1 MSSIDEYC
9 IKKYNNKQDII
20 LLTNPNINNEYD
32 EYIQNVNILLRQ
44 TMYNK
49 EECQEKLLINTLD
62 NCIKEYLG
70 VTQKEIPK
78 ISTNQN
84 IFKAFREFF

>member
-9 IKKYNNKQDII
+9 IKKYNNQYNII
-20 LLTNPNINNEYD
+20 LLTNTNINNEYD
-32 EYIQNVNILLRQ
+32 TYIQNVNILLRQ
-44 TMYNK
+44 TMYTK
-49 EECQEKLLINTLD
+49 EDCQEKLLTNTLD

-70 VTQKEIPK
+70 VPNKEIPK